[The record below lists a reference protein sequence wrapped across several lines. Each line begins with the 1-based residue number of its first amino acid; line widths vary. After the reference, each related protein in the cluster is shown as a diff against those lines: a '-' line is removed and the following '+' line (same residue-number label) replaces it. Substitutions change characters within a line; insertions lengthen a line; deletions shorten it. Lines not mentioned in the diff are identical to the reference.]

1 MNLAVFV
8 SGGGTNL
15 QRIIDAVDSGE
26 LQNTEIKIVIADRDC
41 FALERSL
48 DKGITTFLLERGKN
62 LSQVIDEL
70 LENQDI
76 GLIVL
81 AGFLSILNS
90 EFCEKWSGKIINI
103 HPSLLPKF
111 GGMGMYG
118 ARVHEAVLE
127 AGESVSGA
135 TVHFVTSGVD
145 DGEIIVQRTFSVEK
159 GDTVADL
166 QQKVMKVEQKI
177 LIEAID
183 KIAKK
188 IENSNT

>member
-15 QRIIDAVDSGE
+15 QRIIDAIDSGE

-41 FALERSL
+41 YALERAL
-48 DKGITTFLLERGKN
+48 NKDITTFLLERGKN
-62 LSQVIDEL
+62 LSQEIDGL

-76 GLIVL
+76 DLIVL

-90 EFCEKWSGKIINI
+90 AFCEKWQGKIINI

-111 GGMGMYG
+111 GGKGLYG
-118 ARVHEAVLE
+118 AKVHQAVLD
-127 AGESVSGA
+127 AGESISGA

-145 DGEIIVQRTFSVEK
+145 EGEIIMQETYAVEK

-177 LIEAID
+177 LIEAIN
-183 KIAKK
+183 KIAEK
-188 IENSNT
+188 I